1 MQLIKK
7 TALIIVFAA
16 IFHSGFSQ
24 KNILGEFIREDA
36 SMVVQDI
43 GTKFVFNLDSTFI
56 QTDYFH
62 LGHKKVFTGKFL
74 LNKEQLILYYKP
86 SNQINKNYQFLKRK
100 QLAEDENN
108 DYLFVKIN
116 LANKNL
122 RKSEVELLIHD
133 NEGKLLMGF
142 SSDENGEFPFLS
154 LFDSKIEYFIFSS
167 LDYQEL
173 KIPAKELFGYHSKIM
188 VTLDKSLTKY
198 SQRNDTINYLITSF
212 EKNKVELKNIKTEEE
227 VILMKN

>member
-1 MQLIKK
+1 MC
-7 TALIIVFAA
+7 
-16 IFHSGFSQ
+16 
-24 KNILGEFIREDA
+24 IRDR
-36 SMVVQDI
+36 
-43 GTKFVFNLDSTFI
+43 
-56 QTDYFH
+56 
-62 LGHKKVFTGKFL
+62 
-74 LNKEQLILYYKP
+74 LILYYKP

-133 NEGKLLMGF
+133 SDGKLLMGF

-154 LFDSKIEYFIFSS
+154 LFDSKIGYFIFSS

-173 KIPAKELFGYHSKIM
+173 KIPAKELFGYHSEIM

-198 SQRNDTINYLITSF
+198 SQRNDTITYLITSF
-212 EKNKVELKNIKTEEE
+212 EKNKLELKNIKTEEE